1 MGLTRLGTSS
11 LTPARPLVAGFPGVG
26 APLRRLRHWL
36 LLVAK
41 FLLCVGVN
49 HLSEAQ
55 TLRELARVHSPSP
68 VAGFVGVGAVG
79 LSRAHEC
86 QVKQKMQTR

>member
-11 LTPARPLVAGFPGVG
+11 LTPARPLVAVSPGVG
-26 APLRRLRHWL
+26 APLRRLRHWR

-41 FLLCVGVN
+41 FLLGVGVN
-49 HLSEAQ
+49 HLPEAQ
-55 TLRELARVHSPSP
+55 ALRELARVHSPSP
-68 VAGFVGVGAVG
+68 VAGFVGVDAVG

-86 QVKQKMQTR
+86 QAKQKMQTK

>member
-11 LTPARPLVAGFPGVG
+11 LTPARSLVAVSPGVG
-26 APLRRLRHWL
+26 APLRRLRHWR

-41 FLLCVGVN
+41 FLLGVGVN

-55 TLRELARVHSPSP
+55 GARELARVHRPSP
-68 VAGFVGVGAVG
+68 VAGLVEVGVVG
-79 LSRAHEC
+79 LGRAHEC
-86 QVKQKMQTR
+86 QVKQKMQTK